1 MGVLAAVAALCAL
14 PSIAGASM
22 AQLASVSPNGIETF
36 HFAAGPY
43 TVTPGANLIL
53 TQANK
58 VPKPDQNG
66 FMIRFAPNLHYMLPN
81 GKCCGKI
88 PLTNVVHLHHGV
100 WLSDGA
106 AGRGEGNGY
115 GPFYPFMASGEEKTV
130 YSFPAGYGY
139 PVAASDAW
147 VFNYM
152 LHNLTNVTKHV
163 YVTYDIQFVPESS
176 PLAQHITAVHP
187 IWMDVQDH
195 HIYPVFNV
203 IQHSGVNGKFTY
215 PDMAKNP
222 YGSATPLNEFTIDH
236 PGVLIGT
243 AGHLHP
249 GGLYDDLDLIR
260 PGATPDKQAIKGSVP
275 NSVRLF
281 RSSAHYFAHRAP
293 NSWNFAMTATA
304 ADWRPQVRAG
314 DVLRISATYNTTLG
328 SWYEVMGIMVVWE
341 AYDVTGGVNPFG
353 GRLDEVGHIT
363 HGHDPANN
371 YFGGTAYVG
380 TNPYSLPACH
390 PKEIDIV
397 AFHYLPGD
405 ISSKSDKSECVPT
418 IRKGQSLKF
427 VNQDA
432 YAQGTLGDGILG
444 ALSPNPFYLK
454 SIFHTVTSCKSPCT
468 FNYGLAYPLANGP
481 HVFDSGEL
489 GAGTP
494 GVGRLTWNTPKNL
507 PPGTYTFYCRIHPW
521 MRGVFRVIG

>member
-22 AQLASVSPNGIETF
+22 AKVASVSPNGIETF

-53 TQANK
+53 TQANH
-58 VPKPDQNG
+58 VPKPNQNG

-139 PVAASDAW
+139 PVAASDLW
-147 VFNYM
+147 VLNYM
-152 LHNLTNVTKHV
+152 LHNLTDVTKHV
-163 YVTYDIQFVPESS
+163 YITYNMEFIPESS
-176 PLAQHITAVHP
+176 PLAAHITPVHP

-203 IQHSGVNGKFTY
+203 LQHSGVNGKFTY
-215 PDMAKNP
+215 PDMAKHP
-222 YGSATPLNEFTIDH
+222 YGSAPPLNEFTIDH

-260 PGATPDKQAIKGSVP
+260 AEFPQTLLLGSGEHVWGATNEVLTAAAIRQAGLRASVP
-275 NSVRLF
+275 PPMETAGENRVGTLV
-281 RSSAHYFAHRAP
+281 RSSSDGP
-293 NSWNFAMTATA
+293 VEA
-304 ADWRPQVRAG
+304 AA
-314 DVLRISATYNTTLG
+314 
-328 SWYEVMGIMVVWE
+328 
-341 AYDVTGGVNPFG
+341 
-353 GRLDEVGHIT
+353 
-363 HGHDPANN
+363 
-371 YFGGTAYVG
+371 
-380 TNPYSLPACH
+380 
-390 PKEIDIV
+390 
-397 AFHYLPGD
+397 
-405 ISSKSDKSECVPT
+405 
-418 IRKGQSLKF
+418 
-427 VNQDA
+427 
-432 YAQGTLGDGILG
+432 
-444 ALSPNPFYLK
+444 
-454 SIFHTVTSCKSPCT
+454 
-468 FNYGLAYPLANGP
+468 
-481 HVFDSGEL
+481 
-489 GAGTP
+489 
-494 GVGRLTWNTPKNL
+494 
-507 PPGTYTFYCRIHPW
+507 
-521 MRGVFRVIG
+521 